1 MNPREFSEVFLS
13 RSQELAT
20 HDNQSVGAQA
30 AVLRIYHG
38 YDRSNPDETRLSQ
51 KLETFARANPEE
63 MVGIFL
69 YLIICRDLYETG
81 HADISERILRRGI
94 QIYSG
99 LTDNVGRLKL
109 INELMDQQ
117 MGK

>member
-1 MNPREFSEVFLS
+1 MAAE
-13 RSQELAT
+13 
-20 HDNQSVGAQA
+20 HNQTVGAQA

-38 YDRSNPDETRLSQ
+38 FDRRNPDEKQLSE
-51 KLETFARANPEE
+51 KLEAFASANPDE
-63 MVGIFL
+63 MVGVFL
-69 YLIICRDLYETG
+69 YLIVCRDLYESG
-81 HADISERILRRGI
+81 YADMSERILRRGI

-99 LTDNVGRLKL
+99 LSENVGRLKL